1 MNTYKSRSVIG
12 LLILAALL
20 VSACQSAVA
29 STPEPPTATQTA
41 PPPTATA
48 TLMPTH
54 TPTATAMPTNTPTAT
69 STPNATA
76 TAEAR
81 ATQTA
86 APAIAMIQDELK
98 KYDLSTDE
106 GYLGWANDSLT
117 IKVNTY
123 GEEKWQTNFPDFSVA
138 DFVFHTDMKWESS
151 TGLAG
156 CTLLLRAEPDLDR
169 GKHYRINLMRLSGL
183 PLWDIEYYRHGVFQ
197 KNVTGEILST
207 SAIDVDQ
214 GAVNRITVIA
224 LGNKLQV
231 YANGDRLGAFTDK
244 TLSEGIV
251 AYMAWQESGQTTCT
265 FSNSWLWVFKGGS

>member
-1 MNTYKSRSVIG
+1 MCGFVRRKENLMDTYKSRSVIG

-20 VSACQSAVA
+20 VSACGGRAIVQADA
-29 STPEPPTATQTA
+29 TLAPPTATQT
-41 PPPTATA
+41 PVPPTATPE
-48 TLMPTH
+48 PTS
-54 TPTATAMPTNTPTAT
+54 TPDVTATAVAQ
-69 STPNATA
+69 
-76 TAEAR
+76 

-86 APAIAMIQDELK
+86 APLIAMIDAELK

-117 IKVNTY
+117 IKVDTY

-138 DFVFHTDMKWESS
+138 DFFFHTHLKFESS

-156 CTLLLRAEPDLDR
+156 CTLLLCAEPDLER
-169 GKHYRINLMRLSGL
+169 GKHYRINLMGLSGL
-183 PLWDIEYYRHGVFQ
+183 PLWDIEYYRYGVFQ

-224 LGNKLQV
+224 QGNKLQV

-251 AYMAWQESGQTTCT
+251 AYMAWQESGKTTCA